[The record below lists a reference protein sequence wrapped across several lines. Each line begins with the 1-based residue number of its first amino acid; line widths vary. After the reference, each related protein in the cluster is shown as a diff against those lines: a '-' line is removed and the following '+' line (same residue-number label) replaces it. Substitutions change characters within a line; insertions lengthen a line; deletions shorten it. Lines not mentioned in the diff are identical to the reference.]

1 MSFAGEVR
9 DELYEGVPKKSCC
22 RRALAAGLLLGAETE
37 DKTVTVRFPSEAC
50 ADYAE
55 EVFRTQFG
63 RGLTFA
69 RRPLPRGSRLSVF
82 SSPAAAVR
90 AVPRRFCTGHSCRQ
104 GRSTIRTSPFIWSF
118 SCAFPRICRSLR
130 RFWRDAV
137 TRRGSLRAGTGRG
150 FTTRTDLRLRICS
163 RFAARGGLQ
172 WS

>member
-22 RRALAAGLLLGAETE
+22 RRALAAGLLLGAETK
-37 DKTVTVRFPSEAC
+37 DKTVTVRFPSEVC

-82 SSPAAAVR
+82 SSPAAAKLLHAMR
-90 AVPRRFCTGHSCRQ
+90 EPDAAERLTGGCESC
-104 GRSTIRTSPFIWSF
+104 P
-118 SCAFPRICRSLR
+118 
-130 RFWRDAV
+130 
-137 TRRGSLRAGTGRG
+137 
-150 FTTRTDLRLRICS
+150 
-163 RFAARGGLQ
+163 
-172 WS
+172 

>member
-82 SSPAAAVR
+82 SSPAAAKLLHAMR
-90 AVPRRFCTGHSCRQ
+90 EPDAAERLTGCLLY
-104 GRSTIRTSPFIWSF
+104 TS
-118 SCAFPRICRSLR
+118 
-130 RFWRDAV
+130 DAADE
-137 TRRGSLRAGTGRG
+137 L
-150 FTTRTDLRLRICS
+150 
-163 RFAARGGLQ
+163 
-172 WS
+172 

>member
-69 RRPLPRGSRLSVF
+69 RRLRYHSQNRSRRRCPDWRVGGRSVGGSGVIPFIRCNGLRPL
-82 SSPAAAVR
+82 
-90 AVPRRFCTGHSCRQ
+90 Q
-104 GRSTIRTSPFIWSF
+104 GRKPKG
-118 SCAFPRICRSLR
+118 APRIPTL
-130 RFWRDAV
+130 
-137 TRRGSLRAGTGRG
+137 LPP
-150 FTTRTDLRLRICS
+150 LN
-163 RFAARGGLQ
+163 
-172 WS
+172 

>member
-37 DKTVTVRFPSEAC
+37 DRTVTVRFPSEAC

-69 RRPLPRGSRLSVF
+69 RRPLPRGRD
-82 SSPAAAVR
+82 
-90 AVPRRFCTGHSCRQ
+90 G
-104 GRSTIRTSPFIWSF
+104 
-118 SCAFPRICRSLR
+118 LR
-130 RFWRDAV
+130 RHW
-137 TRRGSLRAGTGRG
+137 TRRSAKKCIHIGKSVL
-150 FTTRTDLRLRICS
+150 
-163 RFAARGGLQ
+163 
-172 WS
+172 